1 MAVLPALPVCS
12 QAVLQEAAATLVC
25 PWGGPCCEQG
35 GCSMA
40 FCPLL
45 PTEGGQEA
53 GEGARCEELAALVKS
68 PESNVCAGQDKGC
81 RTSSCSEGLS
91 AHA

>member
-1 MAVLPALPVCS
+1 MV
-12 QAVLQEAAATLVC
+12 
-25 PWGGPCCEQG
+25 
-35 GCSMA
+35 

-45 PTEGGQEA
+45 LTEGGQEA